1 MTREAAAALALR
13 HRWLAVHVTCGSS
26 AVRMRASLL
35 WSCGHCHVD
44 EIPSAE
50 IVTIGE
56 AEGIV
61 RTWAVEA
68 LLEGGTMRNTCQHGY
83 QFCIPCNHGIN
94 AGLPTVERDLSVP
107 RAWTVA
113 ELENELRAR
122 GMTLLSAI
130 HEQAVRVVATPWK
143 AGENKPVHAFGATLD
158 EAVSRVFAKLDAGEE

>member
-13 HRWLAVHVTCGSS
+13 HRWLAVHVTCGSR
-26 AVRMRASLL
+26 AMRMPCSVL

-68 LLEGGTMRNTCQHGY
+68 LLEGGTMRNVCEHGY
-83 QFCIPCNHGIN
+83 QHCVPCNHGFEP
-94 AGLPTVERDLSVP
+94 APVERDLSVP

-113 ELENELRAR
+113 ELEGELRAR